1 MTRIIWRTASMMKT
15 TCIEKQRYKGGKIVK
30 YIIKDLKSGQYFEFT
45 PAELK
50 SVISSGNME
59 CDNLK
64 LTKDNRLMDKKKPQG
79 RAEDAM
85 WDTLSESKIGITD
98 MSIANLRKYLQNR
111 LGLPMKRLK
120 TESGGEYCC
129 VGHLPMYIEI
139 LNDQYDGVYFECP
152 LPVVEISNK
161 YLEGFIYDAKSCN
174 LIVYGEDL
182 EQIDKVLAI
191 YKQYALGDKVIAGF
205 DEIVSIASKAGKY
218 VSRNYAID
226 MSCSIENCDGQ
237 LAYKVIVGSE
247 EDFPTCLIIKSHTWG
262 YELEVH
268 YKPSKG
274 NEEIRETVKIKGRAN
289 RDIKEDRMDIYRKMV
304 SMLEKVAE
312 QWG

>member
-1 MTRIIWRTASMMKT
+1 MMKT

-64 LTKDNRLMDKKKPQG
+64 LTKDNRLMDKKKATQC

-120 TESGGEYCC
+120 TKLCSEYCC

-161 YLEGFIYDAKSCN
+161 YLEGFIYNAKSCN
-174 LIVYGEDL
+174 LIVYGDDL

-205 DEIVSIASKAGKY
+205 DEIMSIASKAGKY

-237 LAYKVIVGSE
+237 LACKVVVGSE

-262 YELEVH
+262 YEMDVH
-268 YKPSKG
+268 YKPFKS
-274 NEEIRETVKIKGRAN
+274 NAEVSETVKIERKDN
-289 RDIKEDRMDIYRKMV
+289 RDIKEDRMNIYRQMV
-304 SMLEKVAE
+304 SMLEKAVVE

>member
-1 MTRIIWRTASMMKT
+1 MMKT

-120 TESGGEYCC
+120 TELCSEYCC

-191 YKQYALGDKVIAGF
+191 YKQYALGDKVIGLKTAKF
-205 DEIVSIASKAGKY
+205 QTIL
-218 VSRNYAID
+218 N
-226 MSCSIENCDGQ
+226 
-237 LAYKVIVGSE
+237 
-247 EDFPTCLIIKSHTWG
+247 F
-262 YELEVH
+262 
-268 YKPSKG
+268 
-274 NEEIRETVKIKGRAN
+274 
-289 RDIKEDRMDIYRKMV
+289 
-304 SMLEKVAE
+304 
-312 QWG
+312 

>member
-1 MTRIIWRTASMMKT
+1 MMKT

-30 YIIKDLKSGQYFEFT
+30 YLIKDLKSGQYFEFT

-59 CDNLK
+59 CDNLM

-85 WDTLSESKIGITD
+85 WDTLSEGKIGIAD
-98 MSIANLRKYLQNR
+98 MSIANLRKFLQNR
-111 LGLPMKRLK
+111 LGLPMKPLK
-120 TESGGEYCC
+120 TKVSGEYCC

-161 YLEGFIYDAKSCN
+161 YLEGFIYNAKSCN
-174 LIVYGEDL
+174 FTVYGEDL

-218 VSRNYAID
+218 ISRNYAIG
-226 MSCSIENCDGQ
+226 MSCGMENCDGQ
-237 LAYKVIVGSE
+237 LACKVMVDLE
-247 EDFPTCLIIKSHTWG
+247 EDFPAYLVIKSHTWG
-262 YELEVH
+262 YELEIH
-268 YKPSKG
+268 YKPLKS
-274 NEEIRETVKIKGRAN
+274 NEEVKETVKIKGRAS
-289 RDIKEDRMDIYRKMV
+289 RDIKEDQMDIYKKMV
-304 SMLEKVAE
+304 NLLEKAVVK
-312 QWG
+312 QWTA

>member
-1 MTRIIWRTASMMKT
+1 MHRVVWRTTSIMKT
-15 TCIEKQRYKGGKIVK
+15 TCIKKQRYKNGKIVK

-59 CDNLK
+59 CDNLT
-64 LTKDNRLMDKKKPQG
+64 LTKDNRLMDKKKVSQCK
-79 RAEDAM
+79 AEDAM
-85 WDTLSESKIGITD
+85 WDTLSKIGITD

-111 LGLPMKRLK
+111 LGLPIKHLQTKMD
-120 TESGGEYCC
+120 GEYCC

-139 LNDQYDGVYFECP
+139 LNDQYNGVYFESP

-161 YLEGFIYDAKSCN
+161 YLEGFIYNAKSCN
-174 LIVYGEDL
+174 LTVYGEDL

-191 YKQYALGDKVIAGF
+191 YKQYTLGNKVIAGF
-205 DEIVSIASKAGKY
+205 DEIMSIASKAGKY
-218 VSRNYAID
+218 ISNNYVLD

-237 LAYKVIVGSE
+237 LACKVVVGLE
-247 EDFPTCLIIKSHTWG
+247 EDFPTYLIIKSHTWG
-262 YELEVH
+262 YEMDVH
-268 YKPSKG
+268 YKPFKG
-274 NEEIRETVKIKGRAN
+274 NGEIRETVKIEKKADRN
-289 RDIKEDRMDIYRKMV
+289 SIEDQKDIYRKMV
-304 SMLEKVAE
+304 SMLEKVVE

>member
-1 MTRIIWRTASMMKT
+1 MMKT

-64 LTKDNRLMDKKKPQG
+64 LTKDNRLMDKKKP
-79 RAEDAM
+79 EDTM
-85 WDTLSESKIGITD
+85 WDTFNKIGITD

-120 TESGGEYCC
+120 TKMSGEYCC

-161 YLEGFIYDAKSCN
+161 YLEGFMYTAKSCN
-174 LIVYGEDL
+174 FTVYGEDL

-218 VSRNYAID
+218 VSRNYAIG

-274 NEEIRETVKIKGRAN
+274 NEEIKETVKIKGKDN

-312 QWG
+312 QWV

>member
-1 MTRIIWRTASMMKT
+1 MMKT

-64 LTKDNRLMDKKKPQG
+64 LTKDNRLMDKKKSQD

-98 MSIANLRKYLQNR
+98 MSIAKLRKYLQNR
-111 LGLPMKRLK
+111 LGLPMKPLK
-120 TESGGEYCC
+120 TKVSGEYCC
-129 VGHLPMYIEI
+129 VGHLPMYIEL
-139 LNDQYDGVYFECP
+139 LNDQYDGVYFESP

-161 YLEGFIYDAKSCN
+161 YLEGFIYNAKSCN
-174 LIVYGEDL
+174 LTVYGDDL
-182 EQIDKVLAI
+182 EQIDNVLAI

-218 VSRNYAID
+218 ISRNYAIG
-226 MSCSIENCDGQ
+226 MSCGMENCDGQ
-237 LAYKVIVGSE
+237 LACKVMVGLE
-247 EDFPTCLIIKSHTWG
+247 EDFPAYLIIKSHTWG

-268 YKPSKG
+268 YKPFNG
-274 NEEIRETVKIKGRAN
+274 NEEIRETVKIKGKDN
-289 RDIKEDRMDIYRKMV
+289 RDIKEDRMNIYRKMV

-312 QWG
+312 QWTA

>member
-1 MTRIIWRTASMMKT
+1 MMKT

-64 LTKDNRLMDKKKPQG
+64 LTKDNRLMDKKKPHQCK
-79 RAEDAM
+79 AEDAM
-85 WDTLSESKIGITD
+85 WDTFNKIGITD
-98 MSIANLRKYLQNR
+98 MSIAKLRKYLQSR
-111 LGLPMKRLK
+111 LGLPMKPLK
-120 TESGGEYCC
+120 TKVSGEYCC

-161 YLEGFIYDAKSCN
+161 YLEGFIYNAKSCN
-174 LIVYGEDL
+174 LTVYGDDL

-191 YKQYALGDKVIAGF
+191 YRQYALGDKVIAGF

-218 VSRNYAID
+218 ISRNYVID
-226 MSCSIENCDGQ
+226 MSCCMENCDGQ
-237 LAYKVIVGSE
+237 LAYKVVVGSE

-262 YELEVH
+262 YELEIH
-268 YKPSKG
+268 YKPFKS
-274 NEEIRETVKIKGRAN
+274 NEEVSETVKIERKDN
-289 RDIKEDRMDIYRKMV
+289 RDIKEDRMDIYKKMV

-312 QWG
+312 QWTA